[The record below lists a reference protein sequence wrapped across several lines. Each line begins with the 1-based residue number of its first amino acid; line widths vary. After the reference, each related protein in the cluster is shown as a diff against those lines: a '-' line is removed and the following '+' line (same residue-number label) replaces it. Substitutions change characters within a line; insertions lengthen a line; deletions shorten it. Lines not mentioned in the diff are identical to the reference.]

1 MCLAVPGEIK
11 EITGGKALVDV
22 DGFCEEV
29 ILAAVRNV
37 SPGDFVLIHAGCAVE
52 KISRRRAEAALAEL
66 KQIFAGLDEV

>member
-1 MCLAVPGEIK
+1 MCIAVPGEIK

-29 ILAAVRNV
+29 SLAAVRNA

-52 KISRRRAEAALAEL
+52 KISRRGAEALLAEL
-66 KQIFAGLDEV
+66 KQIFGMDES